1 MSKLMYCMN
10 RCHALHNRVVCD
22 TCLKQTYCMPHC
34 PVQQSQLTQ
43 VPCSFCS
50 KCRHIG
56 SSLQIPHTS
65 GQSRGSPCKRRYPSS
80 VLHVLPSLSLA
91 GPSMAEREGIECRPE
106 NLMPTPAMNVQCNPS
121 LLHALQFAPAER
133 TSTVQAASAQIMAN
147 ERICNKIAQI
157 CNNPARSFT
166 ASTSLYVHSHAG
178 ATAE

>member
-1 MSKLMYCMN
+1 
-10 RCHALHNRVVCD
+10 
-22 TCLKQTYCMPHC
+22 
-34 PVQQSQLTQ
+34 
-43 VPCSFCS
+43 
-50 KCRHIG
+50 
-56 SSLQIPHTS
+56 
-65 GQSRGSPCKRRYPSS
+65 
-80 VLHVLPSLSLA
+80 
-91 GPSMAEREGIECRPE
+91 MAEREGIECRPE
-106 NLMPTPAMNVQCNPS
+106 NLMPTPAMTVQCNPS